1 MKSRATTTPSLV
13 SEDTEMKK
21 KVTGVTASCTALTY
35 FWTFMFPLLYF
46 LLLNVYLMF
55 SVLMNIIVTFMFI
68 VTL

>member
-1 MKSRATTTPSLV
+1 MKSRAMTTPSLV

-21 KVTGVTASCTALTY
+21 KVTGVTASCTTLTY

-55 SVLMNIIVTFMFI
+55 SVLMNIIVTFMSI